1 MDWGLNMFNINNF
14 LHSDA
19 LGPAIEWK
27 GYPKFNFIG
36 GHNDNESIPIISL
49 KESIDK
55 IILKEGKTLA
65 KYGLE
70 SGPQGYLPL
79 RKFISKQLKK
89 SASINCS
96 EKEVLVVSG
105 SLQALDLVN
114 QTFLRKGDTVIIE
127 EENYGGTISRLK
139 RIGVNMIG
147 VPLEKDGMNIEVLE
161 QTLQNLKKKKI
172 RPRFIYTIPT
182 IQNPT
187 GTIMSVNKRKALI
200 KLSKKFEIPIFEDD
214 CYADLIFEK
223 ERPPAIKSYDNDGY
237 VIYCASFSKSIAP
250 ALRVGYLTADWSV
263 LSRILPY
270 KTDAGSGSLEQM
282 ALSEFCK
289 INFGSHIRML
299 RNELKKKS
307 DAICNALDKY
317 FGSTADYNKPEG
329 GIFVWVDLPNNVNT
343 SRLYELALKEGVA
356 INPGNEWSINSS
368 GEHKIR
374 LCFGNPSI
382 EEIDEGIK
390 LLAEICQKEFGIPLQ
405 IANS

>member
-1 MDWGLNMFNINNF
+1 MFNINSF

-79 RKFISKQLKK
+79 RQFISKQLKK

-114 QTFLRKGDTVIIE
+114 QTFLKKGDTVIIE
-127 EENYGGTISRLK
+127 EENYGGTISRLR

-147 VPLEKDGMNIEVLE
+147 IPLEKDGMNIEVLE
-161 QTLQNLKKKKI
+161 QTLESLKKKKI

-214 CYADLIFEK
+214 CYADLIFDK

-237 VIYCASFSKSIAP
+237 VIYCGSFSKSIAP
-250 ALRVGYLTADWSV
+250 ALRVGYLTADWSI

-282 ALSEFCK
+282 ALAEFCK
-289 INFGSHIRML
+289 INFNSHIKIL

-307 DAICNALDKY
+307 DSICNALDKY
-317 FGSTADYNKPEG
+317 FGSTADYNKPVG
-329 GIFVWVDLPNNVNT
+329 GIFVWINLPNNIDT
-343 SRLYELALKEGVA
+343 SRLYELALKDGVA

-368 GEHKIR
+368 GDHKIR

-382 EEIDEGIK
+382 EEIDEGVKI
-390 LLAEICQKEFGIPLQ
+390 LAEICQKEFGIPLQ

>member
-1 MDWGLNMFNINNF
+1 MFNINSF

-36 GHNDNESIPIISL
+36 GHNDNKSIPIISL

-79 RKFISKQLKK
+79 RQFISKQLKK

-127 EENYGGTISRLK
+127 EENYGGTISRLR

-161 QTLQNLKKKKI
+161 QTLESLKKKKI

-187 GTIMSVNKRKALI
+187 GTIMSVDKRKALI

-214 CYADLIFEK
+214 CYADLIFDK

-237 VIYCASFSKSIAP
+237 VIYCGSFSKSIAP
-250 ALRVGYLTADWSV
+250 ALRVGYLTADWNI

-282 ALSEFCK
+282 ALAEFCK
-289 INFGSHIRML
+289 INFDSHIKIL

-307 DAICNALDKY
+307 DSICNALDKY
-317 FGSTADYNKPEG
+317 FGSTADYNKPVG
-329 GIFVWVDLPNNVNT
+329 GIFVWINLPNNVDT
-343 SRLYELALKEGVA
+343 SRLYELALKDGVA

-368 GEHKIR
+368 GKHKIR

-382 EEIDEGIK
+382 EKIDEGIK
-390 LLAEICQKEFGIPLQ
+390 LLAKICQKEFGIPLQ

>member
-1 MDWGLNMFNINNF
+1 MFNINNF

-19 LGPAIEWK
+19 LSPAKEWN

-36 GHNDNESIPIISL
+36 GHNDNESIPVISL

-55 IILKEGKTLA
+55 IILQEGKTLA

-79 RKFISKQLKK
+79 RRFISGQLKK
-89 SASINCS
+89 SADINCA

-114 QTFLRKGDTVIIE
+114 ETFLRKGDTVIIE
-127 EENYGGTISRLK
+127 EENYGGTISRL
-139 RIGVNMIG
+139 RRLGVNMVG
-147 VPLEKDGMNIEVLE
+147 VPLEKDGMNLEALE
-161 QTLQNLKKKKI
+161 QILKDLKKKKI

-187 GTIMSVNKRKALI
+187 GTIMSVNKRRALI
-200 KLSKKFEIPIFEDD
+200 ELSKKFEIPIFEDD
-214 CYADLIFEK
+214 CYADLIFDK
-223 ERPPAIKSYDNDGY
+223 ERPPAIKSYDNEGY
-237 VIYCASFSKSIAP
+237 VIYCGSFSKSIAP
-250 ALRVGYLTADWSV
+250 ALRVGYLVADWNV

-282 ALSEFCK
+282 ALAEFCK
-289 INFGSHIRML
+289 NNFDSHTKIL
-299 RNELKKKS
+299 RKELKKKS

-317 FGSTADYNKPEG
+317 FGSAADYTKPDG
-329 GIFVWVDLPNNVNT
+329 GIFVWVNLPNNVDT
-343 SRLYELALKEGVA
+343 ARLYELAFKDGVA
-356 INPGNEWSINSS
+356 INPGNERSINSS

-390 LLAEICQKEFGIPLQ
+390 LLAEVCQKEFGIPLQ
-405 IANS
+405 IANT